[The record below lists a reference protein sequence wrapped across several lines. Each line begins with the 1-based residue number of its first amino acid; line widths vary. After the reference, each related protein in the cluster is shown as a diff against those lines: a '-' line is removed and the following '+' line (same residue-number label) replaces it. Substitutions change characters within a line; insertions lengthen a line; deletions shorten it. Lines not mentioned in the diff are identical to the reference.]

1 MANSR
6 IIQELK
12 EADSRI
18 ASSIRYFVGVP
29 HENLKG
35 KDGSNIGMWGPVAY
49 PPTQDPQIMD
59 KVNFGEM
66 LTGTQVQPTV
76 QVTDE
81 DVQVMKDKAWMA
93 QLMDFNNWVG
103 TVFEPEKSPA
113 NKELLSRVYPEWI
126 QMQKDEIDNWHDMKK
141 RIETIKLKGADNK
154 EDLFLMYRL
163 GWPNTDGATI
173 YDPFLSEALSTQNA
187 PGLQRF
193 NEGWRQGTSPALNFQ
208 RGIGNSRKKVL
219 QTQALASGPMAY
231 RTATTTNQDIAKDIG
246 IHLMGNQIGK
256 NVLTARDPSRLNY
269 K

>member
-29 HENLKG
+29 HENIKG
-35 KDGSNIGMWGPVAY
+35 QDGSNVGMWGPVAY
-49 PPTQDPQIMD
+49 PHTKDPQIMD

-163 GWPNTDGATI
+163 GWPSTDGATI
-173 YDPFLSEALSTQNA
+173 KDPYLSEALSTHNA
-187 PGLQRF
+187 PGLARF
-193 NEGWRQGTSPALNFQ
+193 NTGWRQGADPAFNFQ

-219 QTQALASGPMAY
+219 QTQALASGPMKY
-231 RTATTTNQDIAKDIG
+231 RDDRFTNTVIANDG
-246 IHLMGNQIGK
+246 GRFLQGNMIGK
-256 NVLTARDPSRLNY
+256 QVLTARDPIRLNY
-269 K
+269 